1 MKKETSLSTEVAE
14 PSSQASTETKAVANP
29 RKAATKLKEVNNNVE
44 VMRKRFKV
52 LQVQDEYNRYKT
64 MDQ

>member
-1 MKKETSLSTEVAE
+1 MAE